1 MVQRNRDSCSRGVK
15 ALYVRSGRRE
25 FVRLVRKLIIQTF
38 TISLLYSVQ
47 VKAGVFMLS
56 DPSHARTAPT
66 LYPMLT
72 CAVNA
77 LGEVDVKRFAFQMIT
92 SNKTIVFGCDTKEE
106 CDEWVS
112 VLLNAKNQCMDEAFK
127 NSANDVDNT
136 FRGRKMNRPDEKVRI
151 VRGVISTIRQLPGNN
166 LCADCGCP
174 EPAWFSVNLGV
185 LVCIECSGLHR
196 EMGVQVFTEYL
207 NNVDSI

>member
-1 MVQRNRDSCSRGVK
+1 M
-15 ALYVRSGRRE
+15 
-25 FVRLVRKLIIQTF
+25 
-38 TISLLYSVQ
+38 YSAQ

-66 LYPMLT
+66 VYPMLT
-72 CAVNA
+72 CAVNV

-112 VLLNAKNQCMDEAFK
+112 VLLNAKNQCMTEAFK
-127 NSANDVDNT
+127 NSSNDLEAMSR
-136 FRGRKMNRPDEKVRI
+136 RGKVTRPEEKVKI
-151 VRGVISTIRQLPGNN
+151 VRGVISIIRQLPGNN

-174 EPAWFSVNLGV
+174 EPDWFSVNLGV

-196 EMGVQVFTEYL
+196 EMGVQVCNSLF
-207 NNVDSI
+207 N